1 MPSSNLAPLAI
12 RWVTWLSLLACTG
25 CSVGPHDP
33 QRLAYRQRLELGVAT
48 PDDVQRFK
56 TPDHQQQALVASAQ
70 DSVPQPH
77 GAIEVELRAAASA
90 GNTAVIKKLLSRS
103 AHVNA
108 TDASG
113 NSALQLA
120 AREGHTE
127 AVRLLIKGGALVDGR
142 DGALSPLAAAALG
155 GHLPTVRLLLQSG
168 ADVDATGL
176 GGQAPL
182 LLAVKLKRLETAQLL
197 MKSGANTQVQDRS
210 GYGLLMVAVNEYH
223 PEMLSLLLTTGM
235 NPNQPD
241 SSGLTPLY
249 WTDYLKL
256 DDLSRRLRAAG
267 GHAKKQ
273 ASRSALSGPFE
284 TGGY

>member
-1 MPSSNLAPLAI
+1 MPSFNLAPVAI
-12 RWVTWLSLLACTG
+12 RGIAWLSLLACTG
-25 CSVGPHDP
+25 CSVGAYDP

-56 TPDHQQQALVASAQ
+56 TPDHQQSALVASAQ
-70 DSVPQPH
+70 DVVAPAY
-77 GAIEVELRAAASA
+77 GALETELHAAASA
-90 GNTAVIKKLLSRS
+90 GNTADTKRLLSRN
-103 AHVNA
+103 AYVNA

-113 NSALQLA
+113 NTALQRA

-127 AVRLLIKGGALVDGR
+127 TARLLLKGGALVDGR
-142 DGALSPLAAAALG
+142 HGALSPLAAAALG
-155 GHLPTVRLLLQSG
+155 GHLPTVRLLIQSG
-168 ADVDATGL
+168 ADIDAAGV

-182 LLAVKLKRLETAQLL
+182 LLAVKLNRLEIARLL
-197 MKSGANTQVQDRS
+197 MKQGANTQAQDRS
-210 GYGLLMVAVNEYH
+210 GYGLLMVAVNENH
-223 PEMLSLLLTTGM
+223 PDMLSLLLSNGM

-267 GHAKKQ
+267 GHAEKQ
-273 ASRSALSGPFE
+273 ATRAAVSGPIE